1 MFVQPKFTP
10 DDITRQDCQFDVSHP
25 GRFESCH
32 IATPYM
38 WNRIMQ
44 WGESPD
50 YDCYDRLGW
59 EIGAGNESDFENL
72 PLVFRYEVD
81 IQDIANFPE
90 LNGIACVF
98 MWQDDSGFIYDH
110 IVELESIPLAITLH
124 YAQMQTVNDLM
135 TAVEYTLAILGIE
148 PQASTMAKVSTDL
161 LFRIREALVFG
172 IIARYQQD

>member
-1 MFVQPKFTP
+1 MFVSPKFTS

-25 GRFESCH
+25 GRFEGCH

-38 WNRIMQ
+38 WNRIMR

-50 YDCYDRLGW
+50 YDAERM
-59 EIGAGNESDFENL
+59 IFELDDDSVYEDL
-72 PLVFRYEVD
+72 PLVFRYDVN
-81 IQDIANFPE
+81 IQDVANFPE
-90 LNGIACVF
+90 LDGVDCVF

-110 IVELESIPLAITLH
+110 ISKLESSPLAITIH
-124 YAQMQTVNDLM
+124 YSQAQTARDLM

-161 LFRIREALVFG
+161 LFRIREAIVFG
-172 IIARYQQD
+172 IIARYRQD